1 MATKILSATYAQFNG
16 ILIDVE
22 VHITKGLPS
31 FSIVGLPDTSVKEAK
46 ERVRSA
52 IINSGYEF
60 PLGRITINLAPAD
73 VKKIGSLLDLPIAIG
88 ILMETNQ
95 IAKKD
100 LQDFVIFG
108 ELSLC
113 GDIKK
118 VNGTIAIMLEGMN
131 QNKKNF
137 IFPYENIG
145 ECKYYNKANNYPFSN
160 LKEVISFINYEDVLP
175 FDMNEINLK
184 EEKNFTDFSSIIGQ
198 DNSKRAMEIAAAGKH
213 NLMVYGSTGVG
224 KTMLARALPSILPDL
239 SEEEELEIAKIYSI
253 SGLLDGN
260 KKITRPFRAPHH
272 TITISAMIGGGR
284 IAKAGEVTLANKG
297 VLFLDEV
304 LEYKRE
310 VLEAL
315 REPLEEGE
323 VHINRI
329 QGSCILKADFI
340 LYMAMNMCPCG
351 KSNLED
357 EYNSDCTCS
366 EAEKRRYLNR
376 LSKALMDRIDIF
388 NYIPRIKY
396 EELNKNNS
404 EYTSKKMKERVLK
417 AREKQK
423 ERLKGTKYFF
433 NSQIRGKD
441 IFELCRVS
449 KRVNEILEY
458 YFNNSH
464 PSLRSYGKVITLART
479 IADLGEKKDIE
490 ESDVFEAIGYRK
502 NFKGEII

>member
-22 VHITKGLPS
+22 VHITKGLPC
-31 FSIVGLPDTSVKEAK
+31 FSIVGLPDTSVREAK

-73 VKKIGSLLDLPIAIG
+73 VKKIGSLLDLPIAVG

-95 IAKKD
+95 IAKKN
-100 LQDFVIFG
+100 LEKYVIFG

-113 GDIKK
+113 GDIKR

-131 QNKKNF
+131 NNKENF

-175 FDMNEINLK
+175 FNMEEINLK
-184 EEKNFTDFSSIIGQ
+184 EDENYTDFSSVIGQ

-213 NLMVYGSTGVG
+213 NIMVYGSTGVG
-224 KTMLARALPSILPDL
+224 KTMLAKALPSILPDL

-253 SGLLDGN
+253 SGLLDSN
-260 KKITRPFRAPHH
+260 KRITRPFRAPHH
-272 TITISAMIGGGR
+272 TITISAMVGGGR
-284 IAKAGEVTLANKG
+284 IAKAGEVTLANNG

-323 VHINRI
+323 VHINRL
-329 QGSCILKADFI
+329 QGSSTLKSQFI

-351 KSNLED
+351 KGSLED
-357 EYNSDCTCS
+357 ECSNDCTCS
-366 EAEKRRYLNR
+366 ENEKRRYLNR

-404 EYTSKKMKERVLK
+404 EYTSKIMKERVLK

-423 ERLKGTKYFF
+423 ERLKGTKYLY
-433 NSQIRGKD
+433 NSQIKGKD

-449 KRVNEILEY
+449 RGVKEILEY
-458 YFNNSH
+458 YFNTSH

-479 IADLGEKKDIE
+479 ISDLSSNNEIS
-490 ESDVFEAIGYRK
+490 ESDVFEAISYRK